1 MRAAKAFG
9 ILRIENGAGVLN
21 ARAKEANMLKGIPGI
36 LSPELMKVLMEM
48 GHGDEIVLA
57 DRNFPAASN
66 AKRLIRL
73 DGHGIPELLQAIL
86 RFFPIDTYVEEPV
99 KLMAV
104 APGKGEN
111 PEIWKT
117 YRRMLDS
124 AQEGVGMGF
133 LERMAFYDRA
143 RGAYAI
149 VATSEP
155 APYANIILAKG
166 EVVSDV

>member
-1 MRAAKAFG
+1 
-9 ILRIENGAGVLN
+9 
-21 ARAKEANMLKGIPGI
+21 MLKGIPGI
-36 LSPELMKVLMEM
+36 LSPELMKILMEM

-117 YRRMLDS
+117 
-124 AQEGVGMGF
+124 
-133 LERMAFYDRA
+133 
-143 RGAYAI
+143 
-149 VATSEP
+149 
-155 APYANIILAKG
+155 
-166 EVVSDV
+166 